1 MNKEKRKNAEIKS
14 LKTELNLF
22 QAAGEALREEC
33 YTLEQKITELERQV
47 QEYKDE
53 NVKLLEHNL
62 MLYRALMK
70 QRDEAEKTLQKC
82 ANNVWFMHLKERT
95 Y

>member
-33 YTLEQKITELERQV
+33 YTLTPA
-47 QEYKDE
+47 KD
-53 NVKLLEHNL
+53 VV
-62 MLYRALMK
+62 RSG
-70 QRDEAEKTLQKC
+70 R
-82 ANNVWFMHLKERT
+82 
-95 Y
+95 